1 MSYFSQYPL
10 QFYDATGTGK
20 NYVLTTDITK
30 KVGFRTKS
38 LSNATYFEVYT
49 IKEGET
55 PESIAFDMYGDATYH
70 WVILLTNNILDRFH
84 DWPMPLNQLL
94 NFVDKKYTNVNG
106 VHHYEI
112 NKTSGDTTKKISIG
126 TDNTDYPDATLI
138 TNFEYEQN
146 RQDDLRKIKIVK
158 EIYIQQVIEEFR
170 IIMGNISNG

>member
-1 MSYFSQYPL
+1 
-10 QFYDATGTGK
+10 
-20 NYVLTTDITK
+20 
-30 KVGFRTKS
+30 
-38 LSNATYFEVYT
+38 
-49 IKEGET
+49 
-55 PESIAFDMYGDATYH
+55 
-70 WVILLTNNILDRFH
+70 
-84 DWPMPLNQLL
+84 MPLNQLL

-170 IIMGNISNG
+170 IIMGNRSNG